1 MLATVKFGSVAS
13 LLVATFYQGYP
24 DRNHNLCN
32 LVSPE
37 KYILHIQVLL
47 ECTYT
52 FKWKVHTGKIEIIS
66 FVAKFRS

>member
-24 DRNHNLCN
+24 DRNHNLWN

-52 FKWKVHTGKIEIIS
+52 FRWKVHTGKIEIIS